1 MAAIITYLKESY
13 DELMNK
19 VTWPTWKELQSNTII
34 VVIASVIISLLIFV
48 MDFGFGIVGD
58 ADSSWKGVL
67 GFIYDMF

>member
-1 MAAIITYLKESY
+1 MSKIKEY
-13 DELMNK
+13 FNETVTEMVHN